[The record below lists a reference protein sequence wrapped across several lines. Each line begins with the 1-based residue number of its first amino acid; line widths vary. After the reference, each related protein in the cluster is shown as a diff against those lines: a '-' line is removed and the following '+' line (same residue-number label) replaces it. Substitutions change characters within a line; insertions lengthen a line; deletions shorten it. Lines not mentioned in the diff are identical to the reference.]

1 VIAYSLPW
9 ATVDGRSYVGWN
21 LTAPLSTAYL
31 MGLPLDLAVLVAGFR
46 PVTMTIIAEVLTL
59 LGVAGAFLGLGA
71 AAVLAGL
78 AGVGRTPKP
87 VWA

>member
-21 LTAPLSTAYL
+21 STVPFSTTYLT
-31 MGLPLDLAVLVAGFR
+31 GLPLGLVVLVARFK
-46 PVTMTIIAEVLTL
+46 PVTMTIIAGVLML

-71 AAVLAGL
+71 RLY
-78 AGVGRTPKP
+78 
-87 VWA
+87 